1 VTIKANSSLEK
12 FADLKSVKVS
22 FIREAGTLISVKRL
36 AIHRTS
42 LLWVS

>member
-12 FADLKSVKVS
+12 FADLKSAKES
-22 FIREAGTLISVKRL
+22 FIQEAGTLICVKKL